1 MRIAM
6 NSTGFD
12 GIYFKAP
19 SLASCIWWSQAWW
32 IQLYYGLRMVTIEKL
47 YLVLGRTLV
56 IIRNK
61 SSWAASSK
69 GGAQSMRSIFIWLSL
84 STIKYQRRCTAKGT
98 DLDGLQ
104 GWWTHDLMAILQ
116 SGLTTSELWKD
127 YGIVDGIMVHLALLS
142 QSLLAHCLNG
152 SHSHIVFHGPTFMNY
167 CHLTFSTNLSKVSS
181 RITSSHGWKATS
193 KVNMNLQK
201 QPKF

>member
-1 MRIAM
+1 M
-6 NSTGFD
+6 NSAGFD

-19 SLASCIWWSQAWW
+19 SLASCIRWSQAWRM
-32 IQLYYGLRMVTIEKL
+32 QLYYGLRTATIEKL
-47 YLVLGRTLV
+47 YLVLGRILV

-69 GGAQSMRSIFIWLSL
+69 GGAQSTRSIFIRLSL
-84 STIKYQRRCTAKGT
+84 STIKYRRRCTAKGT
-98 DLDGLQ
+98 DLDGLR
-104 GWWTHDLMAILQ
+104 GRRTHDLTAILQ

-127 YGIVDGIMVHLALLS
+127 YGIVDGIMVRLALLF
-142 QSLLAHCLNG
+142 QSSLAHRLNG
-152 SHSHIVFHGPTFMNY
+152 SRSHIVFHGPTFMNY
-167 CHLTFSTNLSKVSS
+167 CHLTFSTNLSKAYS